1 MESNAMLI
9 LMYIMFVLN
18 KRLKASVYD
27 IDIFLKKHFPN
38 LNILQLF

>member
-9 LMYIMFVLN
+9 LMYIMFMLN

-27 IDIFLKKHFPN
+27 IDIFLRNNFPN
-38 LNILQLF
+38 LNILQLL

>member
-9 LMYIMFVLN
+9 LMYIMFMLN

-27 IDIFLKKHFPN
+27 IDIFPRNNFPN
-38 LNILQLF
+38 LNILQLL